1 MVWRRQ
7 QHGLVPAAVSLLSL
21 GLVACGASDAIS
33 ASPSTPTPAISP
45 NACGLLS
52 DSNVAAALAGPAS
65 TASPAP
71 SATPATIVHSY
82 SVVARNIGGTKQVGE
97 CMWSDTMGGQVIAE
111 VVPATQLTS
120 VADYTT
126 GATQVGGAYIEE
138 STGRGFVS
146 VQHGAD
152 VIAITLVVDIDAG
165 VRTVRLAN
173 LARTASGAPIPV
185 ITPGPSAASS
195 ATPSG
200 AANASAPGVVSQN
213 ATAASKV
220 NETEALKFNPATVTV
235 KVGDVVEWD
244 NTGPTVHNVTFDA
257 SSSLTSPD
265 MSQNAKFQIKWT
277 KAGSYSYHC
286 TFHPGMDGSVTVQ

>member
-52 DSNVAAALAGPAS
+52 DSDVAAALAAPVPS
-65 TASPAP
+65 ASPAP
-71 SATPATIVHSY
+71 SATPATIVHTY
-82 SVVARNIGGTKQVGE
+82 SVVSRNVGGTKQVGQ
-97 CMWSDTMGGQVIAE
+97 CTWSDTMGAQVLAL
-111 VVPATQLTS
+111 VVPNAQLTS
-120 VADYTT
+120 VADYTG
-126 GATQVGGAYIEE
+126 GATQVGSAYVQE

-146 VQHGAD
+146 VQHGPD
-152 VIAITLVVDIDAG
+152 IIAITLVVEVDPG

-185 ITPGPSAASS
+185 ITPGPSAAAS

-200 AANASAPGVVSQN
+200 GGTANAAAQVVQN

-220 NETEALKFNPATVTV
+220 NETEALKFNPASVSV

-244 NTGPTVHNVTFDA
+244 NSGPTVHNVQFDV
-257 SSSLTSPD
+257 SSALVSGD
-265 MSQNAKFQIKWT
+265 MGQNAKFQVKFA
-277 KAGSYSYHC
+277 KAGSYAYHC